1 MQEEMLCGIPD
12 LTELPL
18 DRLIESDRPDVRAA
32 LATALSRRSAL
43 GITLAGHSP
52 PLPGRATGDR
62 VRSV

>member
-1 MQEEMLCGIPD
+1 M
-12 LTELPL
+12 TELPL

-32 LATALSRRSAL
+32 LVTALSRRSAL